1 MGIKNKNLNTQI
13 GITPLFFYTEG
24 VPLLFWAKSV
34 LQIFPG
40 AETVAA
46 LRLGKIGKFKKSSEV
61 YVPVRESA
69 SVLESVL
76 GEDGF

>member
-1 MGIKNKNLNTQI
+1 LRTKI

-40 AETVAA
+40 AETVDIIDLAE
-46 LRLGKIGKFKKSSEV
+46 IGKT
-61 YVPVRESA
+61 
-69 SVLESVL
+69 
-76 GEDGF
+76 